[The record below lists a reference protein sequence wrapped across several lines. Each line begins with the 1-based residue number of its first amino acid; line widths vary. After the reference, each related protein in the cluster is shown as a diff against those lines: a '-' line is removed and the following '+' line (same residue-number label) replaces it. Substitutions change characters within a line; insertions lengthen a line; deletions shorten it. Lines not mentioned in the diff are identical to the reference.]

1 MPDHHRFTKDTRV
14 TLAPATWYDI
24 VFDRRDDGTTDIRAL
39 AQAGYYDLSVGVTL
53 MGITPGTEVQLRAVE
68 FDAGG
73 GALSERPAGSAVHA
87 IGRGR
92 FAYSWKGAVP
102 EGGWAGARVIQ
113 FGQADAHLVAAEADV
128 FTWPT

>member
-1 MPDHHRFTKDTRV
+1 MPEHHRFTKDTRV
-14 TLAPATWYDI
+14 TLAPATWHDI
-24 VFDRRDDGTTDIRAL
+24 GFDHRGDGTADVRVLAL
-39 AQAGYYDLSVGVTL
+39 EGRYDLSVGVTL
-53 MGITPGTEVQLRAVE
+53 MGVTPGTEVQLRAVE

-92 FAYSWKGAVP
+92 FAYSWKGTVP
-102 EGGWAGARVIQ
+102 EGGWVGVRVIQ
-113 FGQADAHLVAAEADV
+113 FGQSDAHLVSAEADV